1 MLGVLLLLGSTLAL
15 ALASPEVAPWLAT
28 YSDQGYSPPQSES
41 YSDQG
46 GQGYNPGQ
54 GGQGYNPGQSTSS
67 TIAFSAQRA
76 LPSSRPGTP
85 IAFERSL
92 TNLGGG
98 WGRDGATFTTPA
110 SGVYRYLNM
119 LNMLQ

>member
-1 MLGVLLLLGSTLAL
+1 METNSRLIGGRLGRSSDIAGQPTAADISLAQQMVRGQDEQVLGVFRPTQSEAAK
-15 ALASPEVAPWLAT
+15 ALAS
-28 YSDQGYSPPQSES
+28 
-41 YSDQG
+41 
-46 GQGYNPGQ
+46 
-54 GGQGYNPGQSTSS
+54 
-67 TIAFSAQRA
+67 A